1 MSRRVVIN
9 EPPLGGLCRGR
20 VWLMKGRPSISRGKS
35 RKVGLR

>member
-1 MSRRVVIN
+1 MNSKVVIN
-9 EPPLGGLCRGR
+9 EPPLGGLCRDH